1 MEFAELQRRMGTVHA
16 ARGARTIVV
25 VPSRAIDKWQEP
37 PAEAQA
43 YEERLLCQVLSLRD
57 PGLRLVYVT
66 SSPVAPKIA
75 EYYFRLL
82 DPKLRQSA
90 RGRLTLLC
98 AHDASVRP
106 LAGKLLEQPR
116 LLTQIRWAIK
126 GGGAC
131 HLAPYMSTAHER
143 ELALALGIPMYA
155 ADPLAARFGTKTGSR
170 ELFARAGVPHPLGVE
185 RVHDPVEAIARL
197 RAAKASMAQVVV
209 KLDAG
214 VAGEGNAIA
223 DLDGLPEPGAPDERA
238 QIAQRLARMAPEAG
252 VTSQV
257 FLAKLQTGGG
267 IVEERIK
274 GRGLS
279 SPSVQLELTPAGEV
293 VVVSTH
299 DQVLDGQC
307 YLGCRF
313 PAEPA
318 CASTITA
325 LARKVGGELAAA
337 GVIGRCAVDFVTADG
352 DAYAIEVNLRK
363 GGTTHPYAALEHLTG
378 GTYDSATATFT
389 TPDGSAK
396 HYVASDHVD
405 CEASLHD
412 VLSGPLEFARGR
424 GIALHM
430 LSAIDTLGRVGLTAV
445 GDTAA
450 DAQRRF
456 DDACLWLRELRPAAV
471 AA

>member
-25 VPSRAIDKWQEP
+25 VPSRAIDKWHEP

-66 SSPVAPKIA
+66 SSPVAPRIA
-75 EYYFRLL
+75 DYHLSLL
-82 DPKLRQSA
+82 EPALRQSA
-90 RGRLTLLC
+90 RDRLTLLS
-98 AHDASVRP
+98 ARDGSVRP

-116 LLTQIRWAIK
+116 LLTQIRWAIN
-126 GGGAC
+126 GGGPC

-143 ELALALGIPMYA
+143 EVALALGIPMYA
-155 ADPLAARFGTKTGSR
+155 ADPCAARFGTKTGSR
-170 ELFARAGVPHPLGVE
+170 ELFAQAGVPHPLGVE
-185 RVHDPVEAIARL
+185 RVHDAVEAIANL
-197 RAAKASMAQVVV
+197 RAIEPALQQVVV

-223 DLDGLPEPGAPDERA
+223 DLRGLPEPGAADERA
-238 QIAQRLARMAPEAG
+238 RIAQRLARMEPEAG
-252 VTSQV
+252 VTANA
-257 FLAKLQTGGG
+257 FLAKLQAGGG
-267 IVEERIK
+267 IVEERIG
-274 GRGLS
+274 GRDVR

-299 DQVLDGQC
+299 DQMLDGQC

-318 CASTITA
+318 YASTITA
-325 LARKVGGELAAA
+325 LARKVGRELASA
-337 GVIGRCAVDFVTADG
+337 GVIGRCAIDFVTVDG
-352 DAYAIEVNLRK
+352 AAYAIEVNLRK

-378 GTYDSATATFT
+378 GSYDSATATFT
-389 TPDGSAK
+389 TPDGTAK

-405 CEASLHD
+405 CEASLDD
-412 VLSGPLEFARGR
+412 VLRGPLAFARGR

-430 LSAIDTLGRVGLTAV
+430 LSAVDSLGRVGLTAV

-456 DDACLWLRELRPAAV
+456 DDACLWLRERRPASV